1 MQDQFE
7 LTVLPLHRRDG
18 QDQSYLPGL
27 LAVGAPRRAARGR
40 SGERLV
46 LQLTV
51 PEDSGVG
58 PELQKSLLQDMVN
71 GYFRTPGT
79 VTSALREQAERV
91 NAYFLQKN
99 QQAAQNGTLAPTLLS
114 MLSTRDNR
122 VTLAQCGPVQAF
134 VLGGDIQHLYDPQAA
149 GRGLGLSQHTDIRF
163 HQIELNQ
170 GDLMLLFPQLPS
182 GWGEKTLQDV
192 RGQKLD
198 TLRRRF
204 LAEAG
209 PDLQAVLLATQP
221 GDGLRLISPQEM
233 ETREPAQ
240 GHTRSRSAS
249 LTQRNWESVEVP
261 TENEPVAASQEP
273 VASLEDTGPVSVIAA
288 SAPKTSTG
296 IATGWKRIS
305 SRAAQVSDRFLPPLR
320 KFLLRFLP
328 EEPIFNLPPRTM
340 GLIAMLVPLAV
351 VILVSVV
358 YLQFGRGQLYSN
370 YLERAQSAAAVAAAA
385 RDPASIREAWEVVV
399 FYAERAVNY
408 QEDEQAAS
416 TLLAQAQ
423 IALDDLDFI
432 KRIDFAEA
440 LLEPLPSD
448 ANITRLVANNTGDLF
463 MLNETDGRIL
473 HAFATGN
480 AGPGG
485 YQLDTEFHCEPGQYG
500 EFIVSN
506 LVDMALLPREAP
518 NDWVLAAV
526 DANGNVIYCA
536 KNARPDHQVLTP
548 PDSQWGK
555 PSAIS
560 IENGNL
566 YMLDPLTNAVWIF
579 EGDDY
584 SFAGAVPH
592 FFFGAEVPNLK
603 RMEDIAIQG
612 DTLFLINQDGH
623 IAICEFNDDIE
634 NPTTCNDPAPYGD
647 SRPGRQDG
655 ATIPDAH
662 FSQIQLTDAPLESL
676 FMLDPVAR
684 SIYQFNL
691 SLNLQRQFQPKA
703 ELPAGLITAFA
714 VSPQQSI
721 FIAIQDQIYF
731 GYIPSE

>member
-27 LAVGAPRRAARGR
+27 LAVEAPRRTARGR

-58 PELQKSLLQDMVN
+58 AELQKSLLQDMVN

-99 QQAAQNGTLAPTLLS
+99 QQAAQKGTLAPTLLS

-134 VLGGDIQHLYDPQAA
+134 LLSGDIEHLYDPEAA

-163 HQIELNQ
+163 HQIELSQ
-170 GDLMLLFPQLPS
+170 GDLMLLFPQLPG

-209 PDLQAVLLATQP
+209 PDLQAVLLAAQP
-221 GDGLRLISPQEM
+221 GDGLHLISAQDM
-233 ETREPAQ
+233 ETRVPAPMQ
-240 GHTRSRSAS
+240 PRSKPASA
-249 LTQRNWESVEVP
+249 TQRNWEAVEVP
-261 TENEPVAASQEP
+261 TEEQPVAAMQEP
-273 VASLEDTGPVSVIAA
+273 AASLEDTGPIVSTA
-288 SAPKTSTG
+288 SAPRASDG
-296 IATGWKRIS
+296 VAASWKQITARASEIS
-305 SRAAQVSDRFLPPLR
+305 NRFSPPVR

-358 YLQFGRGQLYSN
+358 YLQFGRGQLYAN

-385 RDPASIREAWEVVV
+385 QDPASVREAWEVAV

-432 KRIDFAEA
+432 KRIDFAQA

-448 ANITRLVANNTGDLF
+448 ANITRLVANNTGDVF
-463 MLNETDGRIL
+463 MLNDTDGRIL

-566 YMLDPLTNAVWIF
+566 YILDPLTNAVWIF

-603 RMEDIAIQG
+603 MMEDIAIQG

-623 IAICEFNDDIE
+623 MAICEFNDDIE

-647 SRPGRQDG
+647 SRPGRQD
-655 ATIPDAH
+655 ATTITDAH

-691 SLNLQRQFQPKA
+691 SLNLQRQFRSKA
-703 ELPAGLITAFA
+703 ELPPGIITAFA

-721 FIAIQDQIYF
+721 FVAIEDQIYF

>member
-1 MQDQFE
+1 MQNQFE

-18 QDQSYLPGL
+18 QDQPYLPGL
-27 LAVGAPRRAARGR
+27 LALEAPRRAARGR
-40 SGERLV
+40 NDERLV

-51 PEDSGVG
+51 PEEANLSA
-58 PELQKSLLQDMVN
+58 EQQRSLVEDMAK
-71 GYFRTPGT
+71 GYFRTQGT

-99 QQAAQNGTLAPTLLS
+99 QQAPQKGALAPTLLS
-114 MLSTRDNR
+114 ILSLKETRA
-122 VTLAQCGPVQAF
+122 TLGQCGPVQAF
-134 VLGGDIQHLYDPQAA
+134 LLSNEIQHFYDPQTA

-163 HQIELNQ
+163 HQIELSP
-170 GDLMLLFPQLPS
+170 GDLVLLFPELPG

-204 LAEAG
+204 LGEAG
-209 PDLQAVLLATQP
+209 PDLQAVLLAVQA
-221 GDGLRLISPQEM
+221 GEGLRVITRQEM
-233 ETREPAQ
+233 GEPAVHSVRQ
-240 GHTRSRSAS
+240 TQKPSPIAQTRS
-249 LTQRNWESVEVP
+249 WEAVEVP
-261 TENEPVAASQEP
+261 AEEAPPVEEQALEGSRTPEINEIESTTTVE
-273 VASLEDTGPVSVIAA
+273 TGRIAESWKQI
-288 SAPKTSTG
+288 SARG
-296 IATGWKRIS
+296 
-305 SRAAQVSDRFLPPLR
+305 AQIGNHFLPPLR

-340 GLIAMLVPLAV
+340 GLIAFLVPMAV
-351 VILVSVV
+351 VILVSVI
-358 YLQFGRGQLYSN
+358 YLQFGRGQLYAN
-370 YLERAQSAAAVAAAA
+370 YLVRAQSAAAVAAAA
-385 RDPASIREAWEVVV
+385 QDPQAVREAWEVVV
-399 FYAERAVNY
+399 FYAGRAVNY
-408 QEDEQAAS
+408 ERDAQAAS
-416 TLLAQAQ
+416 DLLAQAQ
-423 IALDDLDFI
+423 TALDDLDFI
-432 KRIDFAEA
+432 KRIDFAQA

-448 ANITRLVANNTGDLF
+448 ANITRMAANNTGDLF
-463 MLNETDGRIL
+463 MLNETDGSIL

-500 EFIVSN
+500 EFIVSK
-506 LVDMALLPREAP
+506 LVDLALLPREAP

-526 DANGNVIYCA
+526 DANGNIIYCA
-536 KNARPDHQVLTP
+536 KNARPSHQVLTP

-579 EGDDY
+579 NGDDY

-603 RMEDIAIQG
+603 MMEDIGIQG
-612 DTLFLINQDGH
+612 DSLFLINQDGH
-623 IAICEFNDDIE
+623 IAICEYSDDIE
-634 NPTTCNDPAPYGD
+634 NPTTCTDPAPYGD
-647 SRPGRQDG
+647 SRPGRHDG
-655 ATIPDAH
+655 TTLPDAH

-684 SIYQFNL
+684 SVYQFNL
-691 SLNLQRQFQPKA
+691 SLNLQRQFRAKTD
-703 ELPAGLITAFA
+703 LPEGLITAFA

-721 FIAIQDQIYF
+721 FIALEDQIYF